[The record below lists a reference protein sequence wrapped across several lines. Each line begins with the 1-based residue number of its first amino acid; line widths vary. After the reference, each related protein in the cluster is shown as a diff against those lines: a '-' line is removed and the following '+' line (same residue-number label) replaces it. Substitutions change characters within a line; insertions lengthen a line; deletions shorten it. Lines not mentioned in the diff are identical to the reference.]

1 MPRSTSPMA
10 AHDLRALLNRLD
22 EAAAAL
28 LAAGCLSQ
36 AVARKYYVVY
46 HIAYQIALV
55 TGLEVEHS
63 FSRGVADQ
71 DFRHEE
77 MADIV
82 ESLYTGNRSPGSR
95 VKTVGS
101 TPGIGATALSGKAVW
116 VKTDTLR
123 IRRVAADYQGGGGK
137 EPLTRAQAESLI
149 ADADLIASELRRLLP
164 P

>member
-1 MPRSTSPMA
+1 MTTR
-10 AHDLRALLNRLD
+10 DLTALLERLN

-28 LAAGCLSQ
+28 QAADCFSQ
-36 AVARKYYVVY
+36 AVARKYYVLY
-46 HIAYQIALV
+46 HVAFQVALV

-63 FSRGVADQ
+63 FSRGVAGQ

-82 ESLYTGNRSPGSR
+82 ESLYTGNRTPGSR

-101 TPGIGATALSGKAVW
+101 TPGIGAIALSGKAVW
-116 VKTDTLR
+116 VKTDRLR
-123 IRRVAADYQGGGGK
+123 IRRVAADYQGNGGK
-137 EPLTRAQAESLI
+137 EPLVGTQAQSLI
-149 ADADLIASELRRLLP
+149 ADANVIASELRRLLP